1 MQRALWCGAAV
12 LFDPMYCFCGGLSV
26 LQFYHAYLLCRLLW
40 RHEPSSQAAVDK
52 SFATGPINANEHFI
66 VWMRTAALSH
76 FRKLWGRID
85 IDLPKRTT
93 ITVAIANRYNIYR
106 FNGEKHVVLSTS
118 SWLGGKNDFLGI
130 AYIVVGGI
138 SFLCGCVFFVVQWR
152 FPRQRGDVSYLS
164 WNANAAANTDLH

>member
-1 MQRALWCGAAV
+1 ML
-12 LFDPMYCFCGGLSV
+12 
-26 LQFYHAYLLCRLLW
+26 
-40 RHEPSSQAAVDK
+40 VDNVF
-52 SFATGPINANEHFI
+52 SLGCVWTAGPINGDEHFI

-85 IDLPKRTT
+85 TDLPKGSI
-93 ITVAIANRYNIYR
+93 ITVAIANRYNTYR
-106 FNGEKHVVLSTS
+106 FNGEKRVVLSTS

-138 SFLCGCVFFVVQWR
+138 SFLSACVFFIVQWQ

-164 WNANAAANTDLH
+164 WNANSAASTDLH

>member
-1 MQRALWCGAAV
+1 
-12 LFDPMYCFCGGLSV
+12 
-26 LQFYHAYLLCRLLW
+26 
-40 RHEPSSQAAVDK
+40 
-52 SFATGPINANEHFI
+52 
-66 VWMRTAALSH
+66 MRTAALSH

-85 IDLPKRTT
+85 NDLPKGTAVS
-93 ITVAIANRYNIYR
+93 VAIANRYNTYR
-106 FNGEKHVVLSTS
+106 FNGKKHVVLSTT

-164 WNANAAANTDLH
+164 WNANAEANTNLH